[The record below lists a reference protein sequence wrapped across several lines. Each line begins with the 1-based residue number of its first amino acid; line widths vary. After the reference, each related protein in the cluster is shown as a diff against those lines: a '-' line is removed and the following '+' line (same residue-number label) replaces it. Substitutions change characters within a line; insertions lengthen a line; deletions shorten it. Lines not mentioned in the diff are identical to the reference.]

1 MSAAGF
7 IRQAIQPVP
16 RFMASLHARGLR
28 PAAFRRSVLEAVNL
42 IAKPLTYP
50 PSLNALR
57 YCSISGWAASTARFF
72 FIDDMTPCIFK
83 RIILQ
88 I

>member
-16 RFMASLHARGLR
+16 RFMVSLLASGLR
-28 PAAFRRSVLEAVNL
+28 PAAFRRAVLEAVNL
-42 IAKPLTYP
+42 ITKPLTYRP
-50 PSLNALR
+50 ALMLYGIAQSR
-57 YCSISGWAASTARFF
+57 VGQPLTARFF
-72 FIDDMTPCIFK
+72 FIDDMAPCFFK